1 MQVLLFLDELKLE
14 TGPDRLVL
22 QAVIVL
28 DVVNQLLEQITAVID
43 LEQCCILLLIR
54 VDAGDLV
61 LHGAGLLV
69 FVAILLIVVVLR
81 VEKTAGWRLHL
92 LVEL

>member
-14 TGPDRLVL
+14 TGPNRLVL

-69 FVAILLIVVVLR
+69 LVAILLIVVVLR
-81 VEKTAGWRLHL
+81 VEKTASWRLHL